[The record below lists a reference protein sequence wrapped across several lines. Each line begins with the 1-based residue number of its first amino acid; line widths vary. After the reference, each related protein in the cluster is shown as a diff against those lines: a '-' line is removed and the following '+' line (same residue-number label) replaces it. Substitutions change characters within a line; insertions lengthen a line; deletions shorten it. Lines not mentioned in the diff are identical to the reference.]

1 MQVITGSGGG
11 ETNIETEMDETR
23 QSRGGE
29 ALGALEDPLRSK
41 RADLMVNR
49 TSPRSHRGLNGPQR
63 P

>member
-23 QSRGGE
+23 QSRGE
-29 ALGALEDPLRSK
+29 ALGALEDPLWSK